1 MERIRVKNYDL
12 LITDLKMPDI
22 NGYEVMELLRTSDIG
37 NSRNIPI
44 IVSTAIDRSAEAEL
58 LASGFCGC
66 LFKPFSSD
74 EAALAITSCINFTEQ
89 RQEIDLSTRRKYWNG

>member
-1 MERIRVKNYDL
+1 MILDNDEVLLSMTRDMLTRQKIECDTCRNVRELLERIRGKNYDL

-44 IVSTAIDRSAEAEL
+44 IVSTAIDRKLRRLNCSPPDSA
-58 LASGFCGC
+58 
-66 LFKPFSSD
+66 
-74 EAALAITSCINFTEQ
+74 AA
-89 RQEIDLSTRRKYWNG
+89 